1 MYQPCFNCV
10 LKTNDNKTIEY
21 GRCTVYDNCTAD
33 FKNRFVPFFAVGTTL
48 KIYRLIG
55 KNEVSFYEGKVY
67 LSTNSFLRLTE
78 VTETI
83 LQTNID
89 FYQSQLKI
97 NAICKPL
104 FKNIAEKFTYK
115 GDNTFSAEIYG
126 ISPTKIKFT
135 SNEKRL
141 LKGQEISFKIE
152 TPFKS
157 EDIVSEIYELLDNE
171 GETCGYLSKIKNLS
185 PNDFE
190 NIQKLSANSAREEI
204 RLLKQRF

>member
-21 GRCTVYDNCTAD
+21 GRCTVYDDCTAD
-33 FKNRFVPFFAVGTTL
+33 FKSRFVPFFAVGTIL
-48 KIYRLIG
+48 KIYRLIN

-67 LSTNSFLRLTE
+67 LSTNSFLRLTG

-97 NAICKPL
+97 NAVCKPV

-115 GDNTFSAEIYG
+115 GNNTFSAEIYG
-126 ISPTKIKFT
+126 ISKTKIKFT

-141 LKGQEISFKIE
+141 LKGQEISFHIE
-152 TPFKS
+152 TPFIS
-157 EDIVSEIYELLDNE
+157 EEIVSEIYELLDNE
-171 GETCGYLSKIKNLS
+171 GETCGYLSKVINLS
-185 PNDFE
+185 TNDAE
-190 NIQKLSANSAREEI
+190 NIEKLSVNSAREEI
-204 RLLKQRF
+204 RLLKQK